1 MGKPQ
6 GNKAANLMA
15 LRDAG
20 FNVPAFLVFS
30 ADDKLSQVHAQV
42 SSFFDSSTE
51 LAIRSSS
58 ALEDGTDQSFAGAFH
73 TEINVKAETFD
84 AAWAKV
90 SASLDTSK
98 DGIIVQ
104 EMIFGELSGVLF
116 TNAEAQKA
124 MINTLHGL
132 CKPVVE
138 GADCDHFE
146 FEKNELVFSHI
157 AENKTGLFYE
167 NNELVEQPITESA
180 ELSILKELVQ
190 VGFKIEAHFGKPQD
204 IEWTYKNEQI
214 VILQARPI
222 TKNPWLASET
232 ILYDSANVGESY
244 GGIVSPL
251 TATFAQN
258 LYAQVYKDLLLHSG
272 VKKKTLQKHAA
283 VFDNLIGTAYGRIY
297 YRMENWH
304 KFMSMLPGYSR
315 NKANLEEM
323 LTLNIRSEKSENVV
337 KPTLW
342 IRLVYYPLVIWRL
355 LFFKKS
361 MTILDKE
368 TSAILNEYHSF
379 DYSSLNESE
388 VNKHIQTLFDG
399 ILRKWYLTVENDT
412 VVMTLFAAL
421 GKKKSQE
428 EMAKILRFQSAS
440 TAQISAL
447 SGLAK
452 ALKKEDKLFVVLES
466 ESFENFLIALND
478 FPRLKVQLSEYK
490 LKYGGR
496 FANELK
502 LETKSIDEDQNAF
515 RSLLITYANS
525 PVFEAVRQTENG
537 LDFLSKTFQKFAS
550 RREHFRLHRAN
561 LFAIIRKLVLRKA
574 DIWLERK
581 IISNRGDIF
590 YFKWPSVIDKK
601 TPSPEEIESM
611 KLERKKYETY
621 QKIDAPAFFTVK
633 NGRWPSIKQDNE
645 LSFQGM
651 GVSVGEAT
659 GKALVTEEFKIPKEP
674 FDILVTKRTDP
685 GWTTLMAMSKGL
697 VIEEG
702 GVLSHASIVAR
713 ELKIPAVIGVKNAY
727 SNYKSGDVL
736 SINGK
741 TGQVFKQ
748 E

>member
-1 MGKPQ
+1 
-6 GNKAANLMA
+6 
-15 LRDAG
+15 
-20 FNVPAFLVFS
+20 
-30 ADDKLSQVHAQV
+30 
-42 SSFFDSSTE
+42 
-51 LAIRSSS
+51 
-58 ALEDGTDQSFAGAFH
+58 
-73 TEINVKAETFD
+73 
-84 AAWAKV
+84 
-90 SASLDTSK
+90 
-98 DGIIVQ
+98 
-104 EMIFGELSGVLF
+104 
-116 TNAEAQKA
+116 
-124 MINTLHGL
+124 
-132 CKPVVE
+132 
-138 GADCDHFE
+138 
-146 FEKNELVFSHI
+146 
-157 AENKTGLFYE
+157 
-167 NNELVEQPITESA
+167 
-180 ELSILKELVQ
+180 
-190 VGFKIEAHFGKPQD
+190 
-204 IEWTYKNEQI
+204 
-214 VILQARPI
+214 
-222 TKNPWLASET
+222 
-232 ILYDSANVGESY
+232 
-244 GGIVSPL
+244 
-251 TATFAQN
+251 
-258 LYAQVYKDLLLHSG
+258 
-272 VKKKTLQKHAA
+272 
-283 VFDNLIGTAYGRIY
+283 
-297 YRMENWH
+297 
-304 KFMSMLPGYSR
+304 
-315 NKANLEEM
+315 
-323 LTLNIRSEKSENVV
+323 
-337 KPTLW
+337 
-342 IRLVYYPLVIWRL
+342 
-355 LFFKKS
+355 
-361 MTILDKE
+361 
-368 TSAILNEYHSF
+368 HSF

-428 EMAKILRFQSAS
+428 EMAKILSFQSAS

-502 LETKSIDEDQNAF
+502 LETKGIDEDQNAF

-525 PVFEAVRQTENG
+525 PAFEAFQHTENG

-574 DIWLERK
+574 DIWLATK
-581 IISNRGDIF
+581 IISKRDDIF
-590 YFKWPSVIDKK
+590 YFNWPSVIDKK
-601 TPSPEEIESM
+601 YPSSEEIETM
-611 KLERKKYETY
+611 KLERRKYETY

-713 ELKIPAVIGVKNAY
+713 ELKIPAVIGVKNAC

-736 SINGK
+736 SIDGK

-748 E
+748 G